1 MKYSKHTFEEL
12 LKIRDD
18 FMNMFAPG
26 PKSISLVKISK
37 DGTIRCQSEIRNNML
52 SEYELLHGNTI
63 AILIR
68 DGENLYIGWTDDDK
82 VQVKDENMFLKPETK
97 EIANEDEENIRN
109 SQKKRS
115 PEDTLFCDITGNS

>member
-1 MKYSKHTFEEL
+1 
-12 LKIRDD
+12 
-18 FMNMFAPG
+18 
-26 PKSISLVKISK
+26 
-37 DGTIRCQSEIRNNML
+37 ML

-97 EIANEDEENIRN
+97 EIVNEDEKNIHN

-115 PEDTLFCDITGNS
+115 PEDTLFLRYCRE

>member
-1 MKYSKHTFEEL
+1 
-12 LKIRDD
+12 
-18 FMNMFAPG
+18 
-26 PKSISLVKISK
+26 
-37 DGTIRCQSEIRNNML
+37 ML

-97 EIANEDEENIRN
+97 EIANEDEKNIHN
-109 SQKKRS
+109 SQNEVKS
-115 PEDTLFCDITGNS
+115 LCNL

>member
-1 MKYSKHTFEEL
+1 
-12 LKIRDD
+12 
-18 FMNMFAPG
+18 MNMFAPG

-97 EIANEDEENIRN
+97 EIANEDERKTFAIL
-109 SQKKRS
+109 QKEEIAGRYFY
-115 PEDTLFCDITGNS
+115 FCDITGNS

>member
-1 MKYSKHTFEEL
+1 MGRYAAIYDFDGSKYSKHTFEEL

-97 EIANEDEENIRN
+97 RDC
-109 SQKKRS
+109 K
-115 PEDTLFCDITGNS
+115 